1 MEKVAVLGLGIVGSR
16 VRERLVAAGYAVDC
30 WSRTQRGLEGEKDT
44 PEEAVAGAD
53 LVSIYLKDVPMVR
66 EIFGRARAG
75 LKRGALVMNHSTID
89 LPTTLWLAEQCA
101 ATGCDF
107 LDAPFTGSKD
117 AAGAGQLLYYV
128 GGGEELVE
136 KVSGFLAVSSKGF
149 IHCGGI
155 GTATV
160 TKLAT
165 NLISACTV
173 QAMSEALTI
182 AKKHGVRPEVFT
194 ECAIKNGSGSALM
207 AMKYPG
213 MLTGNFEPHFTMA
226 NMWKDSS
233 YALAL
238 AEAAG
243 VELPA
248 MKAVSV
254 RMGEMCGNGS
264 ADEDFSA
271 LIKAYEV

>member
-1 MEKVAVLGLGIVGSR
+1 
-16 VRERLVAAGYAVDC
+16 
-30 WSRTQRGLEGEKDT
+30 
-44 PEEAVAGAD
+44 
-53 LVSIYLKDVPMVR
+53 
-66 EIFGRARAG
+66 
-75 LKRGALVMNHSTID
+75 
-89 LPTTLWLAEQCA
+89 
-101 ATGCDF
+101 
-107 LDAPFTGSKD
+107 
-117 AAGAGQLLYYV
+117 
-128 GGGEELVE
+128 
-136 KVSGFLAVSSKGF
+136 
-149 IHCGGI
+149 
-155 GTATV
+155 
-160 TKLAT
+160 
-165 NLISACTV
+165 
-173 QAMSEALTI
+173 
-182 AKKHGVRPEVFT
+182 
-194 ECAIKNGSGSALM
+194 M
-207 AMKYPG
+207 AMKYPD